1 MTCPEPGDVP
11 LSLYVHIPWCVSKCP
26 YCDFN
31 SHALKG
37 ELPEQAYVQALLE
50 DLYWQQPLACG
61 RKINSIFIGG
71 GTPSLFSGAV
81 IDDLL
86 RGIRQQLVVAPE
98 AEITLEANPGAAD
111 AGHFAAYRAAGVN
124 RLSIGAQSFNAAQL
138 KMLGRIHD
146 PQQIR
151 QAVAA
156 ATEAGF
162 ENINLDLMFGLPGQ
176 DSQQALA
183 DLQQAVELAPVHIS
197 WYQLTIEPNT
207 RFYHQPPPA
216 PNDELLWKIQ
226 QKGHGYLREMG
237 YAQYEVSAFAKPKMV
252 GRHNFNYWTFGDYLA
267 IGAGA
272 HGKIS
277 TEDGVIRYSR
287 ERHPRA
293 YMQMP
298 QAKVEQRVLEAVD
311 LQLEFM
317 MNAMRLR
324 QGVTIELFEACTGLP
339 FARIGKEVR
348 QAQTLGLLE
357 MQPGRLQPTVR
368 GQAFLNDLLIM
379 FDKNETVR

>member
-11 LSLYVHIPWCVSKCP
+11 LSLYVHIPWCVRKCP

-31 SHALKG
+31 SHALKE

-50 DLYWQQPLACG
+50 DLRWQQPLAFG

-71 GTPSLFSGAV
+71 GTPSLFSGVA

-86 RGIRQQLVVAPE
+86 RGIRQQLTVAPE

-111 AGHFAAYRAAGVN
+111 ADHFAAYRAAGVN
-124 RLSIGAQSFNAAQL
+124 RLSIGAQSFHTMHL
-138 KMLGRIHD
+138 KALERIHS
-146 PQQIR
+146 PEQVR
-151 QAVAA
+151 QAVSAA
-156 ATEAGF
+156 SDAGF

-176 DSQQALA
+176 SLQQALA
-183 DLQQAVELAPVHIS
+183 DLQQAVELAPAHIS

-207 RFYHQPPPA
+207 RFHHQPPPT
-216 PNDELLWKIQ
+216 PNEELLWKIQ
-226 QKGHGYLREMG
+226 QKGQGYLRKMG

-252 GRHNFNYWTFGDYLA
+252 GRHNLNYWTFGDYLA
-267 IGAGA
+267 MGAGA

-277 TEDGVIRYSR
+277 MEDGVIRYSR
-287 ERHPRA
+287 ERHPQA

-298 QAKVEQRVLEAVD
+298 GAKANRRVLEAGD

-324 QGVTIELFEACTGLP
+324 QGVAIALFEARTGLP
-339 FARIGKEVR
+339 FARIGKEVK
-348 QAQTLGLLE
+348 QAQASGLLE
-357 MQPGRLQPTVR
+357 TQPSRLQPTVR
-368 GQAFLNDLLIM
+368 GQAFLNDLLIL
-379 FDKNETVR
+379 FDKG